1 MRTNIKALRYFD
13 YVFFV
18 AIGLVFF
25 QNGIS
30 KIYNINGVMS
40 WMESY
45 GIPGILI
52 YPSIVLELLAPIMI
66 VLGIKRNLA
75 AIALMLFCITT
86 ALVFHSPLSDPMQLT
101 AFLKNIA
108 LCGGFY
114 FILRMDSGNN
124 KTNDLATGKIDV

>member
-1 MRTNIKALRYFD
+1 MTIKIKLLNYFD
-13 YVFFV
+13 YVFFF

-45 GIPGILI
+45 NIPGLLI
-52 YPSIVLELLAPIMI
+52 YPSIALELIAPIMI
-66 VLGIKRNLA
+66 VLGIKRRLA
-75 AIALMLFCITT
+75 AMALMFFCLIT
-86 ALVFHSPLSDPMQLT
+86 AIIFHSPLNDSAQLT
-101 AFLKNIA
+101 PFLKNIA

-114 FILRMDSGNN
+114 FILRTDNGRHKLNN
-124 KTNDLATGKIDV
+124 SDEESEYT

>member
-1 MRTNIKALRYFD
+1 MRTNIESIRYFD

-45 GIPGILI
+45 NIPGFLI
-52 YPSIVLELLAPIMI
+52 YPSIGLELIAPMMI
-66 VLGIKRNLA
+66 LFGIKRSLA
-75 AIALMLFCITT
+75 AIALMFFCLIT
-86 ALVFHSPLSDPMQLT
+86 AIIFHSPLSDPAQLT

-108 LCGGFY
+108 LCAGFY
-114 FILRMDSGNN
+114 FIIRIDNEQHKINDSEEEREN
-124 KTNDLATGKIDV
+124 T

>member
-1 MRTNIKALRYFD
+1 MRTNIESIRYFD

-45 GIPGILI
+45 NIPGFLI
-52 YPSIVLELLAPIMI
+52 YPSIGLELIAPMMI
-66 VLGIKRNLA
+66 LFGIKRGLA
-75 AIALMLFCITT
+75 AMALMFFCLIT
-86 ALVFHSPLSDPMQLT
+86 AIIFHSPLSDSAQLT

-108 LCGGFY
+108 LCAGFY
-114 FILRMDSGNN
+114 FIL
-124 KTNDLATGKIDV
+124 KIDNEHNRINASEKENENT

>member
-1 MRTNIKALRYFD
+1 MKTQNNKLKFID
-13 YVFFV
+13 YIFFL
-18 AIGLVFF
+18 AIGGVFF
-25 QNGIS
+25 QNGVS
-30 KIYNINGVMS
+30 KIHNINGVMS

-86 ALVFHSPLSDPMQLT
+86 ALVFHSPLSDPIQLT

-114 FILRMDSGNN
+114 FILRMDSGDN
-124 KTNDLATGKIDV
+124 KKNDLATGKIDV

>member
-1 MRTNIKALRYFD
+1 MRTKIGLFKYFD

-45 GIPGILI
+45 NIPGLLI
-52 YPSIVLELLAPIMI
+52 YPSIGLELIAPVMI
-66 VLGIKRNLA
+66 VLGIKRSLA
-75 AIALMLFCITT
+75 AMALLLFCLTT
-86 ALVFHSPLSDPMQLT
+86 AIIFHSPLSDSGQLT

-108 LCGGFY
+108 LCAGFY
-114 FILRMDSGNN
+114 FIIKTDNEHN
-124 KTNDLATGKIDV
+124 KINDFEQESENT

>member
-1 MRTNIKALRYFD
+1 MKTQNNKLKFID
-13 YVFFV
+13 YIFFI
-18 AIGLVFF
+18 AIGGVFF

-40 WMESY
+40 WMETY

-86 ALVFHSPLSDPMQLT
+86 ASIFHSPLGDPMQLT

-124 KTNDLATGKIDV
+124 KTNDLETGEIDV

>member
-1 MRTNIKALRYFD
+1 MKTQNNKPKFID
-13 YVFFV
+13 YIFFA
-18 AIGLVFF
+18 AIGGVFF

-86 ALVFHSPLSDPMQLT
+86 ALVFHSSLDDPMQLT

-124 KTNDLATGKIDV
+124 KTNDLEIGKIDV

>member
-1 MRTNIKALRYFD
+1 MKTQNNKLKFID
-13 YVFFV
+13 YIFFL
-18 AIGLVFF
+18 AIGGVFF
-25 QNGIS
+25 QRGIS

-45 GIPGILI
+45 SIPGILI
-52 YPSIVLELLAPIMI
+52 YPSIVLELLAPMMI

-75 AIALMLFCITT
+75 VIVLMLFCITT
-86 ALVFHSPLSDPMQLT
+86 ASVFHSSLGEPMQLT
-101 AFLKNIA
+101 AFLRNIA

-114 FILRMDSGNN
+114 FVLRMDSGDN

>member
-1 MRTNIKALRYFD
+1 MRTNIKSLRYFD

-30 KIYNINGVMS
+30 KIYNINGVMI

-45 GIPGILI
+45 NIPGLLI
-52 YPSIVLELLAPIMI
+52 YPSIGLELIAPLMI
-66 VLGIKRNLA
+66 LLGIKRSLA
-75 AIALMLFCITT
+75 AMALMFFCLIT
-86 ALVFHSPLSDPMQLT
+86 AVIFHSPFSDSAQLT

-108 LCGGFY
+108 LCAGFY
-114 FILRMDSGNN
+114 FIFRIDNEQH
-124 KTNDLATGKIDV
+124 KINYSEEESEHI

>member
-1 MRTNIKALRYFD
+1 MKTQNNKLKFID
-13 YVFFV
+13 YIFFI
-18 AIGLVFF
+18 AIGGVFF

-75 AIALMLFCITT
+75 AIALMLFCLIT
-86 ALVFHSPLSDPMQLT
+86 ALVFHSPLSDSTQLT

-114 FILRMDSGNN
+114 FILRIGSAPKQKNSDISD
-124 KTNDLATGKIDV
+124 KP